1 MGEWG
6 FVDILR
12 KNSDDLIQ
20 PEERRIIEKCISSG
34 DVVFDVGA
42 HHSLLSK
49 AVLSHATDIDLHIFE
64 ASKKSY
70 AEVVAQLGDRATI
83 NHSAASHTNGQIVF
97 NTYQDD
103 DRLSSVYRRT
113 SVEEELLPSGFDA
126 NVVPAVALDG
136 YWTDPKR
143 QINFL
148 KIDVEGAEYDVLRGA
163 NRLLKAGQIDYIQ
176 FEYGGTFQDAGFTLG
191 NVWSYLRRSGYAVFK
206 VGKRKFTEIN
216 SVTPAMEDYRFT
228 NLLAVHER
236 LRSRFVGE
244 QENIEIY
251 LDKMK
256 RYGLHPKGV
265 LHVGAHKGQELPT
278 YRANKISPVVFV
290 EANPELAGALREKT
304 AADADIH
311 LIEGA
316 ASDSPGTATFN
327 ITSMDQSSSL
337 LPLAKHSEMYPKIV
351 VEKQIEVRTLTLDAA
366 MAETGLDFASINMLT
381 MDIQGAE
388 LMALR
393 GATEVLKNIE
403 AIQTE
408 INYDELY
415 DGCPHISDLDAFL
428 EPYGFLRIKT
438 VTPYAKDWGD
448 AVYVKKPMITN
459 SSLGTMGRFANKA
472 FQYIFLRTYAAEY
485 GFEFA
490 NLPWEEE
497 DMYHVH
503 PGVET
508 LPKVGRSVSQTKY
521 GLDDCDIVNAT
532 EPWADTDLQGYFQYN
547 MKYYATYRA
556 KIEAEF
562 AHKGIYL
569 EAEKSMKAAFEA
581 LPGPVAV
588 VHLRRGDF
596 GTGVFF
602 QTPNSWYVDWLRNL
616 QAQEPNLQVYI
627 ASDDPDAAGNDFDR
641 FNLISES
648 QLGLAQVEHPFFYDF
663 TAMRLSK
670 FVAISN
676 STFSFLASA
685 LNKDAALTVRPDPE
699 IGKLVPYSAWSSDP
713 MIRIHTAEELGEE
726 YMSERAK
733 TRTKYKMR
741 QVLKSIGLK
750 RS

>member
-1 MGEWG
+1 MGLRRY
-6 FVDILR
+6 FR
-12 KNSDDLIQ
+12 KNSDDIIQ

-42 HHSLLSK
+42 HHGLWSK
-49 AVLSHATDIDLHIFE
+49 AALAHAGDIDLHVFE
-64 ASKKSY
+64 ASKKSH
-70 AEVVAQLGDRATI
+70 AEVMAQLDGRGTI
-83 NHSAASHTNGQIVF
+83 NHSAVSHTDGEIVF

-103 DRLSSVYRRT
+103 DRLSSIYRRT
-113 SVEEELLPSGFDA
+113 SVEDKLLRSGFDA

-148 KIDVEGAEYDVLRGA
+148 KIDVEGAEYDALRGA

-176 FEYGGTFQDAGFTLG
+176 FEYGGTFQDAGYTLG
-191 NVWSYLRRSGYAVFK
+191 NVWSYLRRSGYVVFK
-206 VGKRKFTEIN
+206 VGKRKFTEITRF
-216 SVTPAMEDYRFT
+216 TPAMEDYRFT

-236 LRSRFVGE
+236 LRSKFVGKPE
-244 QENIEIY
+244 SIEIY

-256 RYGLHPKGV
+256 RYGFQPKGV

-290 EANPELAGALREKT
+290 EANPDLAAALREKT
-304 AADADIH
+304 AGDDDIY
-311 LIEGA
+311 LVEGA
-316 ASDSPGTATFN
+316 ASDSAGKATFN

-351 VEKQIEVRTLTLDAA
+351 VEKRIEVRTLTLDAA
-366 MAETGLDFASINMLT
+366 MTETGLDFEAINMLT

-393 GATEVLKNIE
+393 GATRILKNIE

-428 EPYGFLRIKT
+428 EPHGFLRIKT
-438 VTPYAKDWGD
+438 VTPYDKDWGD
-448 AVYVKKPMITN
+448 AVYVKKPMIIN
-459 SSLGTMGRFANKA
+459 STLGSMGRFANKA
-472 FQYIFLRTYAAEY
+472 FQYIFLRTYAAEH

-490 NLPWEEE
+490 NLPWEGD
-497 DMYHVH
+497 DMYYVH

-508 LPKVGRSVSQTKY
+508 LPTVGRTVSQTKY
-521 GLDDCDIVNAT
+521 GLDECNIVNAT

-547 MKYYATYRA
+547 MKYYAPYRA
-556 KIEAEF
+556 EIEAEF

-569 EAEKSMKAAFEA
+569 EAEKALKAAFDA
-581 LPGPVAV
+581 LDGPVAV

-602 QTPNSWYVDWLRNL
+602 QTPNSWYVDWLRQL
-616 QAQEPNLQVYI
+616 QADEPDLQVYV
-627 ASDDPDAAGNDFDR
+627 ASDDPAAAGNDFDE
-641 FNLISES
+641 FNLVSAD
-648 QLGLAQVEHPFFYDF
+648 QFDLPQVGHGFFYDF
-663 TAMRLSK
+663 TALRLGK

-676 STFSFLASA
+676 STFSFLATA
-685 LNKDAALTVRPDPE
+685 LNRHAALTVRPDPQV
-699 IGKLVPYSAWSSDP
+699 GKLVPYSAWTSDP
-713 MIRIHTAEELGEE
+713 MIRSHTAEDLGEE

-733 TRTKYKMR
+733 SRTKYKMR
-741 QVLKSIGLK
+741 QVVKRLGLK
-750 RS
+750 KP

>member
-1 MGEWG
+1 MGLRRY
-6 FVDILR
+6 FR
-12 KNSDDLIQ
+12 KNSDDVIQ

-42 HHSLLSK
+42 HHGLWSK
-49 AVLSHATDIDLHIFE
+49 AALSHETDIDLHVFE

-103 DRLSSVYRRT
+103 DRLSSIYRRT

-216 SVTPAMEDYRFT
+216 RFTPAMEDYRFT

-256 RYGLHPKGV
+256 RYGFHPKGV

-393 GATEVLKNIE
+393 GATEVLKKIE

-428 EPYGFLRIKT
+428 EPHGFLRIKT

-472 FQYIFLRTYAAEY
+472 FQYIFLRTYAAEH

-490 NLPWEEE
+490 NLPWEGD

-503 PGVET
+503 PGVKT

-547 MKYYATYRA
+547 MKYYAPYRA
-556 KIEAEF
+556 EIEAEF
-562 AHKGIYL
+562 AHKGISL

-616 QAQEPNLQVYI
+616 QAQEPNLQVYV
-627 ASDDPDAAGNDFDR
+627 ASDDPDAAGNDFDG

-685 LNKDAALTVRPDPE
+685 LNTDAALTVRPDPE

-713 MIRIHTAEELGEE
+713 MIRSHTAEELGEE